1 MFRGKIARFAPLR
14 LTPTK
19 LADCQRATLEAKFP
33 PMKRISFLVLLIAV
47 SVHAQNGTALPDK
60 LQALQKSYDAAV
72 TKATA
77 PLTKTYLQ
85 ELQKLKAEYTKAG
98 DLKSA
103 VATEDLISSLSLVP
117 GAPNAANVP
126 LGDMTLVQF
135 KNWLTGVKI
144 METTG
149 FMNTFTFDGTT
160 FSSEKKET
168 GLRKHPD
175 VIIEVGRIFVPFTST
190 NATILIDRNL
200 NKATVNYSTGGKI
213 EADIRKN
220 NEG

>member
-1 MFRGKIARFAPLR
+1 
-14 LTPTK
+14 
-19 LADCQRATLEAKFP
+19 
-33 PMKRISFLVLLIAV
+33 MKHLFSVLLLSSL
-47 SVHAQNGTALPDK
+47 SVFGQGESTLPDK
-60 LQALQKSYDAAV
+60 LHALQKSYDAAV

-149 FMNTFTFDGTT
+149 FMNTYTFDGTT
-160 FSSEKKET
+160 FTSEKKET
-168 GLRKHPD
+168 GPRKHPD

>member
-1 MFRGKIARFAPLR
+1 
-14 LTPTK
+14 
-19 LADCQRATLEAKFP
+19 
-33 PMKRISFLVLLIAV
+33 MKRIFYLIMLLSV
-47 SVHAQNGTALPDK
+47 SIHAQSGSALPDK

-117 GAPNAANVP
+117 GAPDAANVT
-126 LGDMTLVQF
+126 LGDMTLIQF

-149 FMNTFTFDGTT
+149 FMNTYTFDGTT
-160 FSSEKKET
+160 FNSEKKES
-168 GLRKHPD
+168 GPRKHPD

-200 NKATVNYSTGGKI
+200 NKAKVTYSTGEKI